1 MLKFYLPEVG
11 RLYLSALLDM
21 RSSHSCAIHDALEAG
36 FLATPPQNAVNRLT
50 MRLLKFLEDHISTLI
65 DL

>member
-21 RSSHSCAIHDALEAG
+21 RSSHSCASHNALEAA
-36 FLATPPQNAVNRLT
+36 FLATPPQNAVNRPT
-50 MRLLKFLEDHISTLI
+50 MRLLRFLEDRISTLI